1 MVSSQPECDWR
12 SICPYITFLL
22 FEIALFSISQS
33 LWYYWRNFLMQF
45 SSRLLSVMQY
55 MSMIHFVEVSLS
67 LLKAAVLSLRSFLN
81 NRFLRER
88 GTASTSHAGCLI
100 FLFSLS
106 FIFDNFPHD
115 TWISLITL
123 KCYLLFEF
131 FIRPEGPF
139 LLDS

>member
-1 MVSSQPECDWR
+1 MP
-12 SICPYITFLL
+12 FLFIVGNCVVL
-22 FEIALFSISQS
+22 YFSELMIFN
-33 LWYYWRNFLMQF
+33 WRNFLMQF

-88 GTASTSHAGCLI
+88 GMASTFHADCLT

-106 FIFDNFPHD
+106 FTFDNFLHD